1 MEVPE
6 VIQCCDKSLNRLF
19 RRKGKRL
26 TRQKLLDSECY
37 YERMRGMKKISGAL
51 AVKLLKI
58 PCAVVFSALL
68 MLICASPVSTQVN
81 GISLTGTWTA
91 GNLGVFFI
99 RQIGNEVWWLGEDD
113 PLQPS
118 WCNVGHGTVTDRTLT
133 VEWTDIP
140 KGTSRSRGTVV
151 INIAHSNKLEVISQ
165 KGGFAVKEMT
175 KSKPGVEME

>member
-1 MEVPE
+1 MKT
-6 VIQCCDKSLNRLF
+6 ISRA
-19 RRKGKRL
+19 
-26 TRQKLLDSECY
+26 LL
-37 YERMRGMKKISGAL
+37 K
-51 AVKLLKI
+51 KLLKI
-58 PCAVVFSALL
+58 SFTVACVTLL
-68 MLICASPVSTQVN
+68 LVIFAHPVSTQVN

-113 PLQPS
+113 PVQPS

-133 VEWTDIP
+133 VDWIDIP

-151 INIAHSNKLEVISQ
+151 INIAHSNRLEVVSQ

>member
-1 MEVPE
+1 
-6 VIQCCDKSLNRLF
+6 
-19 RRKGKRL
+19 
-26 TRQKLLDSECY
+26 
-37 YERMRGMKKISGAL
+37 MKTISGTL
-51 AVKLLKI
+51 LHKLLKI
-58 PCAVVFSALL
+58 SCTLVFTALL
-68 MLICASPVSTQVN
+68 LVIFARPVSTQVN

-113 PLQPS
+113 PVQPS

-133 VEWTDIP
+133 VDWIDIP

-151 INIAHSNKLEVISQ
+151 INIAHSNRLEVVSQ

-175 KSKPGVEME
+175 KAKPGVEME